1 MSSLSREAGLLPL
14 LLFLVFHLCRGG
26 SAPVPRPTAA
36 PSAVKTA
43 RPTALPTFTEAS
55 GAWVYQ
61 KVYESSDCSGTPFN
75 VSGNALGQCLP
86 LFSRGRAQGSY
97 LYSSCVTDSSV
108 QYQEFS
114 SSDCSGTATVQRTTK
129 GACVPLQDPNSPDVW
144 HVSTVNCFVGVGLPP
159 LPSGMVVQNLFS
171 DCSSST
177 QPVAFSAQ
185 NVLKCNMNP
194 GGNAFTQLYALSN
207 SWACDAAT
215 GIPQQVGYL
224 GTHCS
229 KKSLVSNLAQT
240 CAPLMG
246 WQASRYATA
255 SSYMCTPPDLP
266 QPPTGW
272 LTQTYFDQSS
282 CAGTVLSVTGQATGV
297 CTVGYNNGS
306 VIVQS
311 SMVQCDGTYLYKSVD
326 CSGPYTKVN
335 ALPQKSCQNNVGGFG
350 LSFGG
355 SGASF
360 LVGCSKEYA
369 TIPRPFQGHSIV
381 LWQYGNDLCKG
392 NAVSF
397 RKMPQDQPYVGGN
410 GRYSQLVSCAT
421 GSPTLTI
428 SLGSSA
434 TSTFSLFLDG
444 GCSYLDQAY
453 TSSSFLTSK
462 TAANPLGLAYTS
474 SQLYSSCEG
483 TALPV
488 PSAAPTPSAIDATI
502 QSGRDPSPPP
512 PLSGAQVAAVVL
524 GITAVVAVLVFLYY
538 RQRGPS
544 TYSPAAASAGVE
556 LPAVVRNPLN
566 DDSDVEQGAKP
577 KKANQANKP
586 KASSMGQ
593 NVAVVNPLLASAAAA
608 AASAIEEQHPE
619 KKKQKKKKSKL
630 KISEG

>member
-1 MSSLSREAGLLPL
+1 MLHVVLSL
-14 LLFLVFHLCRGG
+14 LLVLLYG
-26 SAPVPRPTAA
+26 SAAPAPRPTAA
-36 PSAVKTA
+36 PSAVKTTK
-43 RPTALPTFTEAS
+43 PTALPTFTQYS

-61 KVYESSDCSGTPFN
+61 QVYESLDCTGTPFN

-97 LYSSCVTDSSV
+97 LYSSCVTGVSV

-114 SSDCSGTATVQRTTK
+114 SADCSGTATVQRTTK

-144 HVSTVNCFVGVGLPP
+144 HVSTVNCFAGVGLPP
-159 LPSGMVVQNLFS
+159 IPNGMVVQNLYS
-171 DCSSST
+171 DCSST
-177 QPVAFSAQ
+177 QPVAFSGQ

-215 GIPQQVGYL
+215 GVPQQVGYL

-246 WQASRYATA
+246 WQANRYATA

-266 QPPTGW
+266 PPPTGW
-272 LTQTYFDQSS
+272 LTQTYYDQAS
-282 CAGTVLSVTGQATGV
+282 CSGTVLSVTGQATGI

-311 SMVQCDGTYLYKSVD
+311 SMVQCDGTYLYQSVD

-335 ALPQKSCQNNVGGFG
+335 ALPQRSCQNNGGSFG

-355 SGASF
+355 SGASY
-360 LVGCSKEYA
+360 LVGCSSDYS

-397 RKMPQDQPYVGGN
+397 RKMPQDQPYVGFN

-483 TALPV
+483 TVLPV
-488 PSAAPTPSAIDATI
+488 PSAVPTTSAAGATTI
-502 QSGRDPSPPP
+502 QSGRDLSPPP

-524 GITAVVAVLVFLYY
+524 GIIAVVAILVFLYY

-544 TYSPAAASAGVE
+544 TYSPAAASADIE
-556 LPAVVRNPLN
+556 LPTAVRNPLT
-566 DDSDVEQGAKP
+566 DVRVDSDVERGPKP
-577 KKANQANKP
+577 KKANQANRP
-586 KASSMGQ
+586 KVLAPRQTGL
-593 NVAVVNPLLASAAAA
+593 NVAVVNPLLASAAI
-608 AASAIEEQHPE
+608 ASAIEEPQPE
-619 KKKQKKKKSKL
+619 KKKQKKKKAKQ
-630 KISEG
+630 KNTQEDRV